1 MNSKLFGVLASTGLA
16 TFAAVGHAAPGHD
29 RYDRYDRGDRYER
42 NYGRFDDEE
51 FARVVDVVP
60 LVERVRRA
68 APVEQC
74 YDESTSGGYRSSRGN
89 ERTGA
94 TIAGGIL
101 GAVVG
106 HQIGSGSGRKAATV
120 AGTLLGAAIG
130 NNASRGNDRDEGYY
144 EEPRYR
150 ERCEVR
156 DEVRLEERVRG
167 YRVTYRYHGRDYVTE
182 LPYDPGPRLRVA
194 VEARPL

>member
-1 MNSKLFGVLASTGLA
+1 MNHKLFAVLALSGLA
-16 TFAAVGHAAPGHD
+16 TAAAGVAQAAPGHD
-29 RYDRYDRGDRYER
+29 RYDRYERSFGRYES
-42 NYGRFDDEE
+42 DED

-74 YDESTSGGYRSSRGN
+74 WDESTPGGYRSAGGN

-94 TIAGGIL
+94 TLAGGIL

-106 HQIGSGSGRKAATV
+106 HQIGSGSGRKVATV

-130 NNASRGNDRDEGYY
+130 NNAARGGDRDEGYY

-156 DEVRLEERVRG
+156 DEVRFEERVRA